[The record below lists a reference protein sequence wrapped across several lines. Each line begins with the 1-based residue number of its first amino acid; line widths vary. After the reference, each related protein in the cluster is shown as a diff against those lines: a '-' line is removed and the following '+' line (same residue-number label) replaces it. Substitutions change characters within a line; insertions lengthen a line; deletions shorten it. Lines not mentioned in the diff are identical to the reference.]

1 MTVDIKGLK
10 MGDNTNPNLVILH
23 GLMGGTRNWTLVGKE
38 LAQKYEVHILN
49 LRNHISTN
57 WAESMAWQHLT
68 EDLKSYLDNEPLK
81 GDFILM
87 GHSMGGKMAM
97 HFASVYPDLVE
108 KLIVVDMA
116 PKEYPLRYKVEFEAL
131 MELNLESL
139 RSRKEASELLIK
151 KIPSDDF
158 RESLLTNL
166 ERTSDGYQ
174 WRTNL
179 RGLYDGLNTIREN
192 PLSDNFLFTKETLF
206 IKGQNSDFIADSD
219 VLKIKKYF
227 PRMHFV
233 ELAGVGHNPH
243 AENKEALLQSLY
255 DWL

>member
-1 MTVDIKGLK
+1 M
-10 MGDNTNPNLVILH
+10 
-23 GLMGGTRNWTLVGKE
+23 
-38 LAQKYEVHILN
+38 
-49 LRNHISTN
+49 
-57 WAESMAWQHLT
+57 
-68 EDLKSYLDNEPLK
+68 
-81 GDFILM
+81 
-87 GHSMGGKMAM
+87 
-97 HFASVYPDLVE
+97 
-108 KLIVVDMA
+108 
-116 PKEYPLRYKVEFEAL
+116 
-131 MELNLESL
+131 
-139 RSRKEASELLIK
+139 
-151 KIPSDDF
+151 
-158 RESLLTNL
+158 TNL

-219 VLKIKKYF
+219 VLEIKKYF

>member
-1 MTVDIKGLK
+1 
-10 MGDNTNPNLVILH
+10 
-23 GLMGGTRNWTLVGKE
+23 
-38 LAQKYEVHILN
+38 
-49 LRNHISTN
+49 
-57 WAESMAWQHLT
+57 
-68 EDLKSYLDNEPLK
+68 
-81 GDFILM
+81 
-87 GHSMGGKMAM
+87 
-97 HFASVYPDLVE
+97 
-108 KLIVVDMA
+108 MA

-192 PLSDNFLFTKETLF
+192 PLSDNFLFNKETLF